1 MSARERN
8 LELLQQGLGAFS
20 RGAFDEAMA
29 HMHPEI
35 EWHVTFAL
43 PDRPLAKDVYRGRD
57 EVRELWGVFASV
69 WEQLTTELEEVL
81 YADDERIVARARFR
95 GRGAGS
101 GVEVDRL
108 VFYSLRMRDGLL
120 AYVRAFDD
128 EASARRDL
136 GLDDDD

>member
-1 MSARERN
+1 LRCPIARWPRTSTDAETR
-8 LELLQQGLGAFS
+8 QGSCG
-20 RGAFDEAMA
+20 
-29 HMHPEI
+29 
-35 EWHVTFAL
+35 
-43 PDRPLAKDVYRGRD
+43 
-57 EVRELWGVFASV
+57 GVFASV

-81 YADDERIVARARFR
+81 YADDERIVARACFR

-120 AYVRAFDD
+120 AYVGAFDD